1 MGNGGHYGG
10 IEYSIHTDPVV
21 RALPAF
27 VRGTYIQLF
36 SLPEN
41 TALPGL
47 ILAGRLGLAESLG
60 LDLDIFDDHIA
71 LLRQQGLVCVDWA
84 ARVCYVP
91 AKARM
96 VCNAAPSIWSA
107 RHWRKVINSAPSCA
121 LVEQA
126 ERDARAL
133 LMGRLRASRGD
144 GRGKAI
150 LASFLHGEA
159 VGSAQADIVLN
170 TVAAP
175 AQQPLPFAWEPPPKD
190 GARPHLHVL
199 EPEEVN
205 SPMPTPIPKRD
216 DRADAP
222 PESRE
227 AAASPDPNSASAVP
241 TDDDAVTAF
250 QTIVQAAGGPG
261 AVGMARVY
269 ASDATGLP
277 GNAAITWC
285 QLWAR
290 LRRERP
296 DTTLQSAQLLGEY
309 GRAGGWVGLRCPW
322 QAMVKSLAN
331 LAAMLDEAED
341 WHRRGR
347 PSARRGQQGPR
358 VQGEARALEE
368 ARQTDEQS
376 RNAEHLR
383 RQLDEIEAG
392 GRVAH
397 GG

>member
-150 LASFLHGEA
+150 RLPPGCCSYCMNTKFQISIKRSPSP
-159 VGSAQADIVLN
+159 SA
-170 TVAAP
+170 
-175 AQQPLPFAWEPPPKD
+175 LP
-190 GARPHLHVL
+190 
-199 EPEEVN
+199 
-205 SPMPTPIPKRD
+205 
-216 DRADAP
+216 
-222 PESRE
+222 
-227 AAASPDPNSASAVP
+227 
-241 TDDDAVTAF
+241 
-250 QTIVQAAGGPG
+250 GGP
-261 AVGMARVY
+261 
-269 ASDATGLP
+269 P
-277 GNAAITWC
+277 GI
-285 QLWAR
+285 LS
-290 LRRERP
+290 P
-296 DTTLQSAQLLGEY
+296 
-309 GRAGGWVGLRCPW
+309 
-322 QAMVKSLAN
+322 
-331 LAAMLDEAED
+331 
-341 WHRRGR
+341 
-347 PSARRGQQGPR
+347 
-358 VQGEARALEE
+358 
-368 ARQTDEQS
+368 
-376 RNAEHLR
+376 
-383 RQLDEIEAG
+383 
-392 GRVAH
+392 
-397 GG
+397 